1 MDAKQTVKITI
12 NGKSADVSADITIS
26 QLIEE
31 KNLNPR
37 RCVAEINGK
46 AMPFAQFKDVKI
58 NDGDILEIMSV
69 VAGG

>member
-1 MDAKQTVKITI
+1 MDINQTVKITL
-12 NGKSADVSADITIS
+12 NGKSAEVSTGKTVS
-26 QLIEE
+26 QLLEE
-31 KNLNPR
+31 KKLNPC